1 MLTHSLSLTSFS
13 WKLDTFKEVDV
24 IFKRKQN
31 LYFAVYSIQLKGLD
45 KAKFGWFSNYYEV
58 FSEFSF

>member
-45 KAKFGWFSNYYEV
+45 KAKFG
-58 FSEFSF
+58 